1 MTRVDREI
9 INKLLSEARDA
20 LDEIRNI
27 VSMDLN
33 DFMRSRTARFSLRYS
48 IIMLVEALVDLAIA
62 ILEKDFGESIETYR
76 EAFVKLAEKGV
87 IDIETMQIMIA
98 LVSLRNMIVH
108 RYWAVDDVKIYRDAK
123 EGGVRAVESFLAEVL
138 RYVEAKEN

>member
-9 INKLLSEARDA
+9 INKLLSEAREA

-33 DFMRSRTARFSLRYS
+33 DFMKSRTARFSLRYS

-76 EAFVKLAEKGV
+76 EAFVKLAEK
-87 IDIETMQIMIA
+87 
-98 LVSLRNMIVH
+98 
-108 RYWAVDDVKIYRDAK
+108 
-123 EGGVRAVESFLAEVL
+123 
-138 RYVEAKEN
+138 